1 MNSQR
6 GFLLLLVS
14 VLLIVSGL
22 MLRPF
27 LGYILGALLLA
38 FMLMPLQDR
47 LSDYIGDKISA
58 FSLIIL
64 TFLAVSIPFALIFG
78 AVAEDAQDVIGDANQ
93 TDFVDMDR
101 AEELVLE
108 YTGQEVDIDSE
119 IGDAVRTFVS
129 TTLGSFSEFI
139 NVLTGLAIG
148 FSVMLFALYYL
159 LKDGRRLS
167 NYIKNLMPL
176 PDNIV
181 NSLHRKTYRT
191 TWAVI
196 KGHILV
202 AVIQGIVAGIGL
214 WFTGV
219 PNFFFWTFVMILL
232 AFIPIVGAFL
242 VWGPA
247 SLYLIMIGRPVP
259 GIILLIYGSVV
270 VGLTDNFLR
279 PLLVDRSANL
289 HPAVIL
295 IGVIGGVYVF
305 GAAGLFIGPVVF
317 GVLKAVLEVFKN
329 NYYEL

>member
-6 GFLLLLVS
+6 GFLLVLATTLLV
-14 VLLIVSGL
+14 LAGL

-47 LSDYIGDKISA
+47 VSKFTGERISA
-58 FSLIIL
+58 LLLIVL
-64 TFLAVSIPFALIFG
+64 TFVAVSIPFGLIFG
-78 AVAEDAQDVIGDANQ
+78 AVAGDAQDVISDIGQ
-93 TDFVDMDR
+93 TDFVDIDQIE
-101 AEELVLE
+101 AYVQQ
-108 YTGQEVDIDSE
+108 YTGREVDIDSE
-119 IGDAVRTFVS
+119 IQDAVRTFLS
-129 TTLGSFSEFI
+129 TTLGGFSELLNFLT
-139 NVLTGLAIG
+139 NVTIG

-159 LKDGRRLS
+159 LKDGKDLS
-167 NYIKNLMPL
+167 NYIEDLIPL
-176 PDNIV
+176 PDDIIET
-181 NSLHRKTYRT
+181 LHEKTHRT

-196 KGHILV
+196 KGHIFV
-202 AVIQGIVAGIGL
+202 AIVQGLVAGIGL

-219 PNFFFWTFVMILL
+219 PNYFFWTFVMILL
-232 AFIPIVGAFL
+232 AFIPIVGAFM

-247 SLYLIMIGRPVP
+247 SLYLLLIDKPIAAAV
-259 GIILLIYGSVV
+259 LLIYGSVI

-279 PLLVDRSANL
+279 PLLVEGGADL

-317 GVLKAVLEVFKN
+317 GILKAVLEVFRN